1 MSRAWVLLFIAGALE
16 VVWATGLK
24 ATEGFTR
31 PVPTILTL
39 LAMVASMVLLAR
51 AVHVLPIGSAYAI
64 WVGIGAVG
72 TVIFGVA
79 FYGESVS
86 VLKVVSLLA
95 VLFGIAGLKISSA

>member
-1 MSRAWVLLFIAGALE
+1 MSRAWVLLFIAGLLE

-24 ATEGFTR
+24 ATAGFTR
-31 PVPTILTL
+31 PLPTIVTL
-39 LAMVASMVLLAR
+39 LAMAGSMILLAR
-51 AVHVLPIGSAYAI
+51 AVQVLPIGTAYAI
-64 WVGIGAVG
+64 WVGIGAAG

-86 VLKVVSLLA
+86 ALKVVSLMA